1 MSFKSNKSN
10 EMYVHF
16 HDENE
21 ILERISQVD
30 WVNYMIPPDKNFEP
44 LELENIPILEKYEN
58 FIKAF
63 LNPENKSVLSFYFYD
78 PITSI
83 FVDGDLKPKGIVRKI
98 GVLLEEKFKNVFF
111 VNQRI
116 IDLSLIFD
124 AIDNPD
130 GTKTIYEVDT
140 LRAKRIRKI
149 KGFYEST
156 IKYFL
161 SLIMDY
167 IYESGTLKLTGIDI
181 SDAAI
186 KAGKIVLSAMKEFEK
201 DLKNEYNGDA
211 IYEQIEDSI
220 PKPEVVEKK
229 VKKASKKRT
238 KKTRVLV
245 EESKN

>member
-16 HDENE
+16 HDDDE

-30 WVNYMIPPDKNFEP
+30 WVNYMIPYDSVIANDELDLYSILDKYRNF
-44 LELENIPILEKYEN
+44 NN
-58 FIKAF
+58 FFNADKKTKI
-63 LNPENKSVLSFYFYD
+63 SFYFYD
-78 PITSI
+78 PSSVI
-83 FVDGDLKPKGIVRKI
+83 FVDGDLKPRTITRKI

-130 GTKTIYEVDT
+130 RTKTIYEVDT

-149 KGFYEST
+149 QGFYDTT

-161 SLIMDY
+161 SLICDY

-229 VKKASKKRT
+229 VNKASKKRT
-238 KKTRVLV
+238 KKSKVLL